1 MTEKIQRVKLEQI
14 GTAAFEATAAEG
26 GSLIIDGAPDIGGE
40 GRGMRPMEVLLAA
53 AASCS
58 AMDVLHIL
66 RQQRQPL
73 EQLVVE
79 IQGVRADAVPARYTR
94 LDLSFTVRGAVE
106 EPKLQRAVKLAVEKY
121 CSVVASLA
129 PDIEVAWS
137 ARLAQP
143 DAST

>member
-1 MTEKIQRVKLEQI
+1 MAEKIHNVRLEQI
-14 GTAAFEATAAEG
+14 GTAAFEATASGG

-73 EQLVVE
+73 EHVAID
-79 IQGVRADAVPARYTR
+79 IQGVRADATPAPYKR
-94 LDLSFTVRGAVE
+94 LELTFTIRGAVE

-129 PDIEVAWS
+129 PDIEVRWS
-137 ARLAQP
+137 ARRGDTSP
-143 DAST
+143 